1 MAKPPR
7 LFTSEEKK
15 RKKNHPSLSSLSEF
29 VCVFYLFQIYL
40 RKYFGVCLRILFYF
54 IFSPVAAGR
63 PHHTLPPDLISS
75 SPPPHQRNPPPPP
88 PSPIFLSNPPPPPL
102 RSLPLPSSALPDG
115 RRIGLR
121 RRPQLSDHD
130 GHLRRPPEH
139 PRHGC

>member
-15 RKKNHPSLSSLSEF
+15 REKNPSF
-29 VCVFYLFQIYL
+29 PVIIV
-40 RKYFGVCLRILFYF
+40 GVCLRILYF
-54 IFSPVAAGR
+54 FRVITEHISEFVYVLFFLPRSQQAG
-63 PHHTLPPDLISS
+63 HTIPPPDLISS

-88 PSPIFLSNPPPPPL
+88 PSPIFLSNPPPPHL

-139 PRHGC
+139 ARHGC